1 MAEPR
6 VELVVG
12 IDFGMTCTGR
22 WESSV
27 HRGYLLIMFK
37 AVAFSNTRMPLPKVI
52 QGWPGKPGESHN
64 KVPSTISY
72 APAESFVTHWGFLC
86 QHTDGKKEWFK
97 PYLNPERLQSI
108 ASMRQRQT
116 GPQELPSFPEA
127 RKWFKDYMVCLYKH
141 ISRTITRTSGR
152 W

>member
-6 VELVVG
+6 VDLVVG

-86 QHTDGKKEWFK
+86 QHTDEKRMVQAVLESGKIAIDSRYET
-97 PYLNPERLQSI
+97 ETDRSTRSSI
-108 ASMRQRQT
+108 
-116 GPQELPSFPEA
+116 
-127 RKWFKDYMVCLYKH
+127 V
-141 ISRTITRTSGR
+141 SRGSEVVQGLHGLSV
-152 W
+152 